1 VPKVVFIGAEST
13 VFARSLTIDLLALD
27 ALRGKPI
34 PELG

>member
-27 ALRGKPI
+27 ALRGKLI